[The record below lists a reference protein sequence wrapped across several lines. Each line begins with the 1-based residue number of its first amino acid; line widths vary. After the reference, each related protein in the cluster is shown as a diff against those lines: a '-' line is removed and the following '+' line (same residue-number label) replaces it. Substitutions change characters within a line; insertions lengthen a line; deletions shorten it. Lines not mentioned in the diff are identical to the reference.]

1 MAEYNKTEY
10 VNYAEN
16 VMKQLRDNAIPDR
29 RTGEKKIEVTTSQI
43 RNILS
48 MVSAIYDDTSLVI
61 GEKIDEDM
69 QARIMY
75 LKMRIA
81 YEAGR
86 TNAVKKFV
94 EKAGLLKYID
104 KIGNS
109 KDELILY
116 CHYVEALVA
125 YHKYYGGRD

>member
-10 VNYAEN
+10 VDYAED
-16 VMKQLRDNAIPDR
+16 VIKQLKNNAVPDR

-61 GEKIDEDM
+61 GERIDEDM

-86 TNAVKKFV
+86 TDAVKKFV
-94 EKAGLLKYID
+94 EKAGLLKFID
-104 KIGNS
+104 KIGSS
-109 KDELILY
+109 KEQLILY